1 MYRSYSNKQDK
12 QNVDIFLR
20 FKVSRYWVYNTMN
33 KESPYFE
40 IQFLFKNKTAKIDI
54 NVLQYMVYEEPT
66 ITSPN
71 ENSVMS
77 NQEKIDT

>member
-1 MYRSYSNKQDK
+1 
-12 QNVDIFLR
+12 
-20 FKVSRYWVYNTMN
+20 MN

-54 NVLQYMVYEEPT
+54 NVLQYMVYEEEPT